1 MYAILLYY
9 KIQGDGMTA
18 TVRLD
23 EVLELKLERM
33 AKTLHKKKSD
43 VIREAI
49 EFYATSVESHKK
61 SRILL
66 AVEKTK
72 ALDKELINHFEGTLH
87 DGL

>member
-1 MYAILLYY
+1 MV
-9 KIQGDGMTA
+9 A

-23 EVLELKLERM
+23 ENLE
-33 AKTLHKKKSD
+33 KTLNRVSEILHKKKSD

-49 EFYATSVESHKK
+49 EYYAKSVEKSKK
-61 SRILL
+61 SRILK

-72 ALDKELINHFEGTLH
+72 NADRDEYEVLEGTLS

>member
-1 MYAILLYY
+1 
-9 KIQGDGMTA
+9 MTA

-23 EVLELKLERM
+23 EKLEAILTRVS
-33 AKTLHKKKSD
+33 KTLHKRKSD

-49 EFYATSVESHKK
+49 SFYAQNIEADKR
-61 SRILL
+61 SRILK

-72 ALDKELINHFEGTLH
+72 DIDKKEFKDFEGTID